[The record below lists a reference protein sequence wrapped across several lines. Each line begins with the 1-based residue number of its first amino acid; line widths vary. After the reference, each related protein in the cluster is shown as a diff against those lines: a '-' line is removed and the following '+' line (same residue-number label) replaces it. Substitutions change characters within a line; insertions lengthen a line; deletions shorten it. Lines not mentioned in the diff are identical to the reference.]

1 MTIKEFLEQEIAK
14 DANEFEKKYG
24 KMFSEQIIKSIK
36 SNGRVSFYC
45 HGYCN
50 STDLLGICPKDEL
63 AFREFCKKQG
73 LNLHEER
80 NGYGARMLV
89 VTM

>member
-1 MTIKEFLEQEIAK
+1 MTIKEFLKQEIAK
-14 DANEFEKKYG
+14 DANEFEQKYG
-24 KMFSEQIIKSIK
+24 KMFSEGIINGIK

-45 HGYCN
+45 HGYCK
-50 STDLLGICPKDEL
+50 STDLLGIRPKDEL

-73 LNLHEER
+73 LNVHEER
-80 NGYGARMLV
+80 NGYGSRMLV

>member
-1 MTIKEFLEQEIAK
+1 MTIKESLEQELAA

-24 KMFSEQIIKSIK
+24 KMFSEGIISSIK
-36 SNGRVSFYC
+36 SFGRMQIYC
-45 HGYCN
+45 HGYCK
-50 STDLLGICPKDEL
+50 STNLLGILPKDEL
-63 AFREFCKKQG
+63 AFRKFCEKQG
-73 LNLHEER
+73 MNVHEER